1 MTAIPLAFVL
11 VVASTAGCRRH
22 APISPTPAPWLDGK
36 VDEQGKSASQG
47 GDVVGTPFHGTA
59 FKKGQEEDFSVMLD
73 ATKCYWF
80 SGVGDEQVEKLYL
93 FLFDQ
98 EDHKV
103 QVKKAEGPMALM
115 THCPEQ
121 SGMFKLRARVDE
133 GVGHYSLGVYSK
145 TAPAKVAP
153 PPKPEAPKAQG
164 PDLEAM
170 IDKSAAASAPGAK
183 RVGEFFAS
191 SADEQD
197 WSTQLDAGTCYS
209 FIAQGTPGKVKKL
222 WLYLW
227 DQSGKRI
234 IESKGESPNATIGH
248 CAKETGMF
256 KFQVKVHSGSGDYKL
271 GIYAKDA
278 AKAPK
283 K

>member
-1 MTAIPLAFVL
+1 VPEGAKNLQTRVGARQPREIAQ
-11 VVASTAGCRRH
+11 AGC
-22 APISPTPAPWLDGK
+22 
-36 VDEQGKSASQG
+36 
-47 GDVVGTPFHGTA
+47 
-59 FKKGQEEDFSVMLD
+59 
-73 ATKCYWF
+73 
-80 SGVGDEQVEKLYL
+80 
-93 FLFDQ
+93 
-98 EDHKV
+98 
-103 QVKKAEGPMALM
+103 
-115 THCPEQ
+115 
-121 SGMFKLRARVDE
+121 
-133 GVGHYSLGVYSK
+133 
-145 TAPAKVAP
+145 
-153 PPKPEAPKAQG
+153 PKAQKIFKLG
-164 PDLEAM
+164 
-170 IDKSAAASAPGAK
+170 
-183 RVGEFFAS
+183 
-191 SADEQD
+191 
-197 WSTQLDAGTCYS
+197 LDAGTCYS